1 MEEQILEYLEV
12 VEGAVAHHG
21 PQAVELALLV
31 ARIDAA
37 QALLAPLL
45 WTAFFAVMWVWPMK
59 RLWAWAVE
67 RDRNHTSHD
76 DEPPSMVVAG
86 VASVAIAVPSSVS
99 VICLLN
105 IYAWVGLFAPEVWIA
120 YRAMQAVTG

>member
-1 MEEQILEYLEV
+1 MEEQILEYLEA

-37 QALLAPLL
+37 QALLTPLL

-59 RLWAWAVE
+59 RLWSWAVE
-67 RDRNHTSHD
+67 RDHTRTD
-76 DEPPSMVVAG
+76 EEPPGKLVAGLASMVM
-86 VASVAIAVPSSVS
+86 AVPSSVS
-99 VICLLN
+99 VIDLMN